1 MECNDF
7 ELSIIQE
14 KRILRLCKRL
24 DKFSFEE
31 IATIADDINESVLE
45 LLLLTMI
52 QEKKL
57 IKQNDNYLYNKN
69 TCTKNRLAKL
79 PQFFQHHSKQEID
92 LIIKG
97 FCADVEVLKMINLLG
112 VSNKVIN
119 NFYQYFR
126 TMIYE
131 EQMKEL
137 SMCFEM
143 LPKIA
148 QERIYMNTKVY
159 LYNNKL
165 FVSKKYLTSKDAIK
179 HTNEERL
186 EIKKI
191 YLRSYRKVLSHTY
204 AYRFH
209 LHLAE
214 EICKCGKKFEDQY
227 FEMKRILLI

>member
-1 MECNDF
+1 MKE
-7 ELSIIQE
+7 
-14 KRILRLCKRL
+14 RILRLCKRL

-131 EQMKEL
+131 EQMQEL
-137 SMCFEM
+137 SLCFEKN
-143 LPKIA
+143 PKIA

-159 LYNNKL
+159 LYLYDSKL
-165 FVSKKYLTSKDAIK
+165 FVSEKYLTSKDAIK
-179 HTNEERL
+179 HTNDERL

-209 LHLAE
+209 LHVAE
-214 EICKCGKKFEDQY
+214 EIWKCGKEFEDQY